1 MLKLD
6 LTTRTAVEKM
16 MDSLRVIG
24 LSDAPLRS
32 KTYEGIKKGAGN
44 GQILAVVRA
53 KFGYILTA
61 YDVLGAVGN
70 DELDAAS
77 AVLAAGAKPPQ
88 LAAFKPRQKGRNDLD
103 ALTVWADLLNRAVP
117 GEEASSA
124 IIKLWQEGA
133 DGAVFRSLWNNVQAD
148 ISQGLN
154 PGAALQARVR
164 EAPTR
169 PTPKPV
175 TPPEG

>member
-1 MLKLD
+1 
-6 LTTRTAVEKM
+6 
-16 MDSLRVIG
+16 
-24 LSDAPLRS
+24 
-32 KTYEGIKKGAGN
+32 
-44 GQILAVVRA
+44 
-53 KFGYILTA
+53 
-61 YDVLGAVGN
+61 
-70 DELDAAS
+70 
-77 AVLAAGAKPPQ
+77 VLAAGAKPPQ

-124 IIKLWQEGA
+124 IIKLWQDGA
-133 DGAVFRSLWNNVQAD
+133 DGAVFRRLWNDVQAD
-148 ISQGLN
+148 ISQGSN
-154 PGAALQARVR
+154 PGQALQARVR